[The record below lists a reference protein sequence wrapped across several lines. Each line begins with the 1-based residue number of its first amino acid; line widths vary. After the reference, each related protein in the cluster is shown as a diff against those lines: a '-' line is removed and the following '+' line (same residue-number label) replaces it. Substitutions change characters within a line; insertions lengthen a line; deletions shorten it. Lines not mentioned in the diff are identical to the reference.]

1 MQQVKLNKRELPYDV
16 NEAMKLLRTN
26 LQFCGKDKKV
36 ILLTSSVADEGKS
49 TLSMNLCTSLAQLG
63 SRVLLIDAD
72 MRKSVLASR
81 SMQGA
86 KDLPGLSHLLAARS
100 SLEDVLLATDIP
112 DFHVILAGR
121 VPPNPTELLSNPRM
135 ERLIEIC
142 RNEYDYVIVDCPPI
156 NLVVDAAIVAPMC
169 DGIIMVVNSGSIPY
183 RMAQNAVRQ
192 LENTGTP
199 ILGAVLNMVE
209 KKNDK
214 YYYRK
219 GYYQKYY
226 GSYYGDYRSREQKKS

>member
-26 LQFCGKDKKV
+26 LQFYGKDKKV
-36 ILLTSSVADEGKS
+36 ILLTSTVADEGKS
-49 TLSMNLCTSLAQLG
+49 TVSMNLCTSLAQLG

-72 MRKSVLASR
+72 MRKSVLASQAL
-81 SMQGA
+81 QGA
-86 KDLPGLSHLLAARS
+86 KDLPGLSYLLAARS
-100 SLEDVLLATDIP
+100 SLEEVLLATDVQ
-112 DFHVILAGR
+112 DFHLILAGR

-135 ERLIEIC
+135 EKLIEIC

-192 LENTGTP
+192 LEATGTP

-226 GSYYGDYRSREQKKS
+226 GDYYGQSTPKRHKG

>member
-26 LQFCGKDKKV
+26 LQFYGKDKKV
-36 ILLTSSVADEGKS
+36 ILLTSTVADEGKS
-49 TLSMNLCTSLAQLG
+49 TVSMNLCTSLAQLG

-72 MRKSVLASR
+72 MRKSVLASQAL
-81 SMQGA
+81 QGA
-86 KDLPGLSHLLAARS
+86 KDLPGLSYLLAARS
-100 SLEDVLLATDIP
+100 SLEEVLLATDVQ
-112 DFHVILAGR
+112 DFHLILAGR

-135 ERLIEIC
+135 EKLIEIC

-156 NLVVDAAIVAPMC
+156 NLVVDAAVVAPLC
-169 DGIIMVVNSGSIPY
+169 DGYIMVVSSGNVPY
-183 RMAQNAVRQ
+183 RLAQNAIDQMRAS
-192 LENTGTP
+192 NCP
-199 ILGAVLNMVE
+199 ALGVVLNMTD

-226 GSYYGDYRSREQKKS
+226 GDYYGQSTPKRHKG

>member
-36 ILLTSSVADEGKS
+36 ILLTSTVADEGKS
-49 TLSMNLCTSLAQLG
+49 TVALNLCTSLAQLG

-81 SMQGA
+81 AMQGA
-86 KDLPGLSHLLAARS
+86 KELPGLSHLLAARS
-100 SLEDVLLATDIP
+100 SLEDVLLATDIQ

-135 ERLIEIC
+135 EKLIEIC

-192 LENTGTP
+192 LEATGTP
-199 ILGAVLNMVE
+199 ILGAVLNMIE

-226 GSYYGDYRSREQKKS
+226 GDYYGQGQKRGKA

>member
-26 LQFCGKDKKV
+26 LQFYGKDKKV
-36 ILLTSSVADEGKS
+36 ILLTSTVADEGKS
-49 TLSMNLCTSLAQLG
+49 TVSMNLCTSLAQLG

-72 MRKSVLASR
+72 MRKSVLASQAL
-81 SMQGA
+81 QGA
-86 KDLPGLSHLLAARS
+86 KDLPGLSYLLAARS
-100 SLEDVLLATDIP
+100 SLEEVLLATDVQ
-112 DFHVILAGR
+112 DFHLILAGR

-135 ERLIEIC
+135 EKLIEIC

-169 DGIIMVVNSGSIPY
+169 DGIIVVVNSGSIPY

-192 LENTGTP
+192 LEATGTP

-226 GSYYGDYRSREQKKS
+226 GDYYGQSTPKRHKG

>member
-26 LQFCGKDKKV
+26 LQFYGKDKKV
-36 ILLTSSVADEGKS
+36 ILLTSTVADEGKS
-49 TLSMNLCTSLAQLG
+49 TVSMNLCTSLAQLG

-72 MRKSVLASR
+72 MRKSVLASQAL
-81 SMQGA
+81 QGA
-86 KDLPGLSHLLAARS
+86 RDLPGLSYLLAARS
-100 SLEDVLLATDIP
+100 SLEEVLLATDVQ
-112 DFHVILAGR
+112 DFHLILAGR

-135 ERLIEIC
+135 EKLIEIC

-192 LENTGTP
+192 LEATGTP

-226 GSYYGDYRSREQKKS
+226 GDYYGQSTPKRHKG

>member
-36 ILLTSSVADEGKS
+36 ILLTSTVADEGKS
-49 TLSMNLCTSLAQLG
+49 TVALNLCTSLAQLG

-81 SMQGA
+81 AMQGA
-86 KDLPGLSHLLAARS
+86 RELPGLSHLLAARS
-100 SLEDVLLATDIP
+100 SLEDVLLATDIQ

-135 ERLIEIC
+135 EKLIEIC

-192 LENTGTP
+192 LEATGTP
-199 ILGAVLNMVE
+199 ILGAVLNMIE

-226 GSYYGDYRSREQKKS
+226 GDYYGQGQKRGKA

>member
-26 LQFCGKDKKV
+26 LQFYGKDKKV
-36 ILLTSSVADEGKS
+36 ILLTSTVADEGKS
-49 TLSMNLCTSLAQLG
+49 TVSMNLCTSLAQLG

-72 MRKSVLASR
+72 MRKSVLASQAL
-81 SMQGA
+81 QGA
-86 KDLPGLSHLLAARS
+86 RDLPGLSYLLAARS
-100 SLEDVLLATDIP
+100 SLEEVLLATDVQ
-112 DFHVILAGR
+112 DFHLILAGR

-135 ERLIEIC
+135 EKLIEIC

-169 DGIIMVVNSGSIPY
+169 GGIIMVVNSGSIPY

-192 LENTGTP
+192 LEATGTP

-226 GSYYGDYRSREQKKS
+226 GDYYGQSTPKRHKG

>member
-26 LQFCGKDKKV
+26 LQFYGKDKKV
-36 ILLTSSVADEGKS
+36 ILLTSTVADEGKS
-49 TLSMNLCTSLAQLG
+49 TVSMNLCTSLAQLG

-72 MRKSVLASR
+72 MRKSVLASQAL
-81 SMQGA
+81 QGA
-86 KDLPGLSHLLAARS
+86 KDLPGLSYLLAARS
-100 SLEDVLLATDIP
+100 SLEEVLLATDVQ
-112 DFHVILAGR
+112 DFHLILAGR

-135 ERLIEIC
+135 EKLIEIC

-192 LENTGTP
+192 LEATGTP

-226 GSYYGDYRSREQKKS
+226 GDYYGQSSPKRHKG